1 MKFGGSKAFKLVIL
15 GASAMAFSSCS
26 FSEPAEK
33 TEIVTEGYE
42 ALADI
47 KVPAWE
53 AVAAIE
59 KRIGGRIGAVLI
71 DERRRV
77 IAGHRAQERF
87 AMCSTFKLPLV
98 GAILDK
104 VESKDIKLDQL
115 VRFTKADMVNNSPV
129 VEAAL
134 AKGTL
139 SVSELAAGT
148 MRTSDNAAANL
159 LLKLVD
165 GPAGLT
171 RMFKEWEV
179 SDMQV
184 DRYEPFMNSNLEKDL
199 RDTTTPLAMA
209 VVTRRLTRGD
219 ILKEKSRDLLVDWM
233 KAAET
238 GKDRIRGGLPKDWVA
253 GDKTGTC
260 GTAENN
266 TAYNDV
272 AIFFPP
278 REISWKGDRDTAA
291 RILALYVDKSAASEK
306 DIKAAMAEIG
316 ALAAKM

>member
-1 MKFGGSKAFKLVIL
+1 MRFGGYKAAKLALLAACAIGL
-15 GASAMAFSSCS
+15 AGCQS
-26 FSEPAEK
+26 SEPGEELE
-33 TEIVTEGYE
+33 TVTEGYDDLSE
-42 ALADI
+42 V
-47 KVPAWE
+47 KPPAWE

-98 GAILDK
+98 GAILEK
-104 VESKDIKLDQL
+104 VDGKDIKLDQM
-115 VRFTKADMVNNSPV
+115 VSFTKADMVGNSPV
-129 VEAAL
+129 VKAAL
-134 AKGTL
+134 NKGTL
-139 SVSELAAGT
+139 SVSELSSGT
-148 MRTSDNAAANL
+148 LRTSDNAAANL
-159 LLKLVD
+159 LLKLIG
-165 GPAGLT
+165 GPAELT
-171 RMFKEWEV
+171 RTFKEWEIQDV
-179 SDMQV
+179 RV
-184 DRYEPFMNSNLEKDL
+184 DRYEPFMNTNLDKDP

-209 VVTRRLTRGD
+209 VLTRRLTRGD
-219 ILKEKSRDLLVDWM
+219 ILKDKSEELLLDWM
-233 KAAET
+233 KSAET

-291 RILALYVDKSAASEK
+291 RILALYVDKSTASEK